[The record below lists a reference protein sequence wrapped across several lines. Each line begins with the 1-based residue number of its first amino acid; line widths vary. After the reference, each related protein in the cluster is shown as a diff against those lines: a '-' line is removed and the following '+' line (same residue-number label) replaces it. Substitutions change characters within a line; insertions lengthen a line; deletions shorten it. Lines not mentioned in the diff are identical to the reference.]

1 MTSYQLGPDLSN
13 ASHIGFE
20 ILVGTRRISCAVSNE
35 ALEAAAGLALPSTS
49 VARRRSFDRFRTL
62 IHSAATLKFSDSTKK
77 VGDCVM
83 LQSEDLRRVPLE
95 KGVPVFGTT
104 AR

>member
-1 MTSYQLGPDLSN
+1 MTSPQLAPNLSN

-20 ILVGTRRISCAVSNE
+20 ILVGTRRISCGVSNE

-62 IHSAATLKFSDSTKK
+62 IHSAAKLKFSDSIEKMDDY
-77 VGDCVM
+77 VLV
-83 LQSEDLRRVPLE
+83 QSDDLRRVPLE

-104 AR
+104 TR